1 MYHNV
6 RDKVISLECDNFCC
20 SNFKTLEK
28 LQKIEEQ
35 IRNKTDEQDGDFL
48 GEISKVSAY
57 QMREGQILSEQDSKE
72 HSAASQIYDELKSS
86 YANLVEQ
93 VTSSSEGS
101 DRDYKEVR
109 THTLRG

>member
-1 MYHNV
+1 M
-6 RDKVISLECDNFCC
+6 
-20 SNFKTLEK
+20 
-28 LQKIEEQ
+28 
-35 IRNKTDEQDGDFL
+35 NKTDEQDGDFL

-101 DRDYKEVR
+101 YRDYKEVR
-109 THTLRG
+109 IHTLRIMSFQILKFGLNQISSLCS